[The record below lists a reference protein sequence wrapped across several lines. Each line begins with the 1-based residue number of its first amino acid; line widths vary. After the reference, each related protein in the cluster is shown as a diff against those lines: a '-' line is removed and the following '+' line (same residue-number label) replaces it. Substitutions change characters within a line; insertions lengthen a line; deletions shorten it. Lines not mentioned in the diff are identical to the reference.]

1 MLAFSYNHNYL
12 WGLGN
17 MFKIFLLIILV
28 WLAYKMSRGLQ
39 AFLSKESEKKP
50 VPDIQKMVKC
60 AYCETYIPESESMPF
75 HQHYICKKQ
84 PCKK

>member
-1 MLAFSYNHNYL
+1 
-12 WGLGN
+12 

-39 AFLSKESEKKP
+39 AFLSKDNTPKP
-50 VPDIQKMVKC
+50 APDMQRMVKC
-60 AYCETYIPESESMPF
+60 VNCNTYIPESESMPF
-75 HQHYICKKQ
+75 QQHYICKQQ